1 MATTHV
7 SGTELEIQAPK
18 LPLTKPFLVS
28 IGVTFL
34 VAMHIFMPNPGGSGL
49 SLSFNVTTWLA
60 ISFSIALGLIHTIGR
75 NSLRYNKLTCVLIA
89 CTILLTL
96 PVFYTSSQPE
106 TVTARILGLWAGLLL
121 FIVLQQFRF
130 NNKQKQRL
138 LWFILLGSLIETI
151 FGWVQYLLLT
161 PGNILGFDPSND
173 LPYGIFQHPDVMA
186 SFIATGLILSAYLL
200 TRQTTKYQSKLS
212 ILITLCSMPV
222 LVIPLLVVL
231 QSPTSWLSATLSVL
245 LLTPYLWR
253 FAIRKHLVAWLV
265 GCLIGVMIAI
275 IGMLFSTKV
284 TVNTST
290 EPSPLSIATYSF
302 PQSIDMLIERPF
314 TGYGYGRFE
323 SGYIMYTARQHQ
335 LNQNYPA
342 GIPSLTHPHN
352 ELLYWSI
359 EGGIIPL
366 LAIVFTSIFILARLY
381 QTNKGSRLATFA
393 LFLPIILH
401 SQIEYPFYHSA
412 IHWITLILLVYWVD
426 QRTNRYYQLN
436 LSAATRFIVKPFAF
450 FLPMA
455 TLLFMLSTLHTNY
468 VLTQFEQSTV
478 KSRDLLADV
487 TNLAV
492 WSERYEW
499 DIHVTSLNIGLIK
512 SNTLL
517 VEKYVHWS
525 LPIMK
530 EKPRPAF
537 YRNLILAYR
546 YLNEESKA
554 NQVLSEAL
562 FLFPDEDFS
571 QVTSIDFTLGNPAQ
585 DRLWPNEVR

>member
-7 SGTELEIQAPK
+7 SGTELEIQAPR
-18 LPLTKPFLVS
+18 LPLTRPFLVS

-60 ISFSIALGLIHTIGR
+60 ISFSIALGLMHTIGR
-75 NSLRYNKLTCVLIA
+75 NSLRYNKLTCALIL

-96 PVFYTSSQPE
+96 PVFYISSQPE
-106 TVTARILGLWAGLLL
+106 TIAIRILGLWAGLLL

-151 FGWVQYLLLT
+151 FGWVQYFLLT
-161 PGNILGFDPSND
+161 PGNILGFDPNNA

-186 SFIATGLILSAYLL
+186 SFIATGLVLSAYLL
-200 TRQTTKYQSKLS
+200 TRQTTKYQRKLS
-212 ILITLCSMPV
+212 ILVTLCSMPV
-222 LVIPLLVVL
+222 LVIPLLAVL
-231 QSPTSWLSATLSVL
+231 KSPTSWFSATLSIL
-245 LLTPYLWR
+245 LLIPYLWR
-253 FAIRKHLVAWLV
+253 FAMRKHLVAWLV
-265 GCLIGVMIAI
+265 GSLIGITFAI
-275 IGMLFSTKV
+275 LSILFSTK
-284 TVNTST
+284 ST
-290 EPSPLSIATYSF
+290 IDAPAETTPVSIAIYSF

-323 SGYIMYTARQHQ
+323 PDYIMYTARQHQ
-335 LNQNYPA
+335 LNQSYPT

-366 LAIVFTSIFILARLY
+366 LAIVLTSIFILARLY

-412 IHWITLILLVYWVD
+412 IHWITLILLIYWVD

-436 LSAATRFIVKPFAF
+436 LSAATCWVVKSFTF
-450 FLPMA
+450 CLPVA
-455 TLLFMLSTLHTNY
+455 TLLFMLSALHTNY
-468 VLTQFEQSTV
+468 LLTQFEQSKV
-478 KSRDLLADV
+478 KSHNLLTGV
-487 TNLAV
+487 TNLVV

-499 DIHVTSLNIGLIK
+499 NIHVMSLNIGLIT
-512 SNTLL
+512 NDTLL
-517 VEKYVHWS
+517 VKKYVDWS
-525 LPIMK
+525 LPIMR

-537 YRNLILAYR
+537 YRNLILAYH
-546 YLNEESKA
+546 YLKEESKA
-554 NQVLSEAL
+554 NQVLNEAL
-562 FLFPDEDFS
+562 FLFPNEDFS
-571 QVTSIDFTLGNPAQ
+571 QVKSIDFTLGNPIQ
-585 DRLWPNEVR
+585 DRLWPSEVR